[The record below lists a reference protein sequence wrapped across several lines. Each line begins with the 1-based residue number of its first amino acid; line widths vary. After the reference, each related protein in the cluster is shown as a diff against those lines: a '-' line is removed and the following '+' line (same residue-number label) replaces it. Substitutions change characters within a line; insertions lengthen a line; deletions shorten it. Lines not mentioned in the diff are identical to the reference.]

1 MCQLLTSPSSRIVL
15 SRPFSFIADADE
27 VLIMVYVAVVADK
40 CPALDSLMRGEMS
53 ESLAGEAKWKD
64 MGQGTFLRFIEFAYT
79 GDYSIPQSSIVKAS
93 DQHLEQDLYTDM
105 VKEDGMPQE
114 VFPSPP
120 EHWVNWGVSSSKK
133 DKKRRATGEA

>member
-1 MCQLLTSPSSRIVL
+1 
-15 SRPFSFIADADE
+15 
-27 VLIMVYVAVVADK
+27 MVSVAVVADK

-64 MGQGTFLRFIEFAYT
+64 TGQGTFLRFIEFAYT

-93 DQHLEQDLYTDM
+93 DQHLEQDLHTDM
-105 VKEDGMPQE
+105 VKEDAMPQE

-120 EHWVNWGVSSSKK
+120 EHWVNWRVSSSKK